1 MILWMM
7 VFKVVMKRITIMKY
21 FSRTGFKQIWRSKI
35 FSMQPTPQRI
45 RFNFAFCITLFV
57 FDLLSGNKFTFSCC
71 PSSKSFQENCPN
83 LTVHYSLC
91 IVKVQV
97 VMQARVSDSEGSLYV
112 FTSRWAEWSVGNQQS
127 EKYGAGGK
135 VTFLSLGLW
144 T

>member
-1 MILWMM
+1 MILRMM
-7 VFKVVMKRITIMKY
+7 VFKVVMKRVIIMKY

-45 RFNFAFCITLFV
+45 RFNFGFCIPPFC
-57 FDLLSGNKFTFSCC
+57 FWFASTFSCC
-71 PSSKSFQENCPN
+71 PSSKSFQENCTN
-83 LTVHYSLC
+83 LTVHHSLC

-112 FTSRWAEWSVGNQQS
+112 FTSRWLEWSVGNQQS

-144 T
+144 IQLRT